1 MLRSGNKTTKIGRTR
16 CKLDLQSTF
25 PLPACSVSAII
36 VEINSLKEHERINEK
51 YCERLKNIIK
61 KDGII
66 KKAITV
72 DNNTRIVLD
81 GHHRLNALKKLGC
94 KMIPAILVDYNSSEI
109 QVLSWNGKGI
119 DKNMVIT
126 AGLTTKKFPPKTSK
140 HIVIVNGKPRHITF
154 IEKRVNVPLSD
165 LK

>member
-1 MLRSGNKTTKIGRTR
+1 
-16 CKLDLQSTF
+16 
-25 PLPACSVSAII
+25 
-36 VEINSLKEHERINEK
+36 VEINSLKEHEGINEK

-61 KDGII
+61 NDGVI
-66 KKAITV
+66 KKAIAV

-109 QVLSWNGKGI
+109 QALSWNGSNI
-119 DKNMVIT
+119 DKDMVIT
-126 AGLTTKKFPPKTSK
+126 AGLTTKKFHPKTSK
-140 HIVIVNGKPRHITF
+140 HIVIVEGKPRHISF